1 MTPDVLFTPLRLGP
15 YTLAH
20 RIVMPPLTRMRAAAP
35 ENAPDALNAEYYSQR
50 ATPGGLIIAEATWVD
65 PMGRPYPDVPG
76 IRTAAQVAGWRGITD
91 AVHAKGGIIFLQLWH
106 AGRIGHSSTK
116 PGGALPV
123 APSAVRPAG
132 EIANAAGER
141 VPFETPRALD
151 LEEIP
156 ALIESFRL
164 GARNAL
170 AAGFDGI
177 EVHGANGYLLE
188 QFLQARTNQ
197 RTDRYGGSLENRTR
211 LLHEICAA
219 VAEIVGPDRVGVR
232 LSPYGIASDSHEDDP
247 MTLYTHVVKS
257 LAALDLAFIHLVEP
271 RASGVGMREI
281 DRSEQ
286 PQGATLFRPLW
297 PNILISTGGHTPDS
311 AVRLLAKGDADAIGF
326 GRHFISNPDLPLR
339 VKRGAP
345 LTHYD
350 RPTFY
355 TTGPKGYT
363 DDPFLA
369 AAAGAS

>member
-1 MTPDVLFTPLRLGP
+1 MTSDVLFTPLQLGP
-15 YTLAH
+15 FTLAH

-35 ENAPDALNAEYYSQR
+35 DNAPDALNAEYYGQR
-50 ATPGGLIIAEATWVD
+50 ATPGGLIIAEATWVE
-65 PMGRPYPDVPG
+65 PMGRPYLDVPG
-76 IRTAAQVAGWRGITD
+76 IQTEKQIAGWRGITE
-91 AVHAKGGIIFLQLWH
+91 AIHAKGGIAFLQLWH

-123 APSAVRPAG
+123 APSAVAPAG
-132 EIANAAGER
+132 EFPNAAGQR
-141 VPFETPRALD
+141 VPFETPRALELD
-151 LEEIP
+151 EIP
-156 ALIESFRL
+156 ALIETFRQ

-170 AAGFDGI
+170 AAGFDGV

-188 QFLQARTNQ
+188 QFLQSRINR

-211 LLHEICAA
+211 LLREICEA
-219 VAEIVGPDRVGVR
+219 VAEIVGPGRVGVR
-232 LSPYGIASDSHEDDP
+232 LSPYGIASDTHEDDP
-247 MTLYTHVVKS
+247 MTLYTHVVET

-281 DRSEQ
+281 DRAEQ

-297 PNILISTGGHTPDS
+297 PNVLISTGGHTPES
-311 AVRLLAKGDADAIGF
+311 AARLVASGHADAIGF

-339 VKRGAP
+339 VKRGVP

-355 TTGPKGYT
+355 TKGPKGYT
-363 DDPFLA
+363 DYPFLESA
-369 AAAGAS
+369 AE

>member
-1 MTPDVLFTPLRLGP
+1 M
-15 YTLAH
+15 
-20 RIVMPPLTRMRAAAP
+20 
-35 ENAPDALNAEYYSQR
+35 
-50 ATPGGLIIAEATWVD
+50 
-65 PMGRPYPDVPG
+65 
-76 IRTAAQVAGWRGITD
+76 
-91 AVHAKGGIIFLQLWH
+91 
-106 AGRIGHSSTK
+106 
-116 PGGALPV
+116 
-123 APSAVRPAG
+123 
-132 EIANAAGER
+132 
-141 VPFETPRALD
+141 
-151 LEEIP
+151 
-156 ALIESFRL
+156 
-164 GARNAL
+164 
-170 AAGFDGI
+170 
-177 EVHGANGYLLE
+177 
-188 QFLQARTNQ
+188 
-197 RTDRYGGSLENRTR
+197 
-211 LLHEICAA
+211 LHEICAA

-311 AVRLLAKGDADAIGF
+311 AARLLAKGDADAIGF

-355 TTGPKGYT
+355 TKGPKGYT
-363 DDPFLA
+363 DYPFLD